1 MEGAFGETRESTRI
15 SNLHAAGTPN
25 RATPSALLPIHELNH
40 QCIELLVRAAWSDSP
55 DLPLSRQ
62 FQASLRNLNPE
73 SRLRAAHRAFLL
85 VDIEF
90 MNRDWW
96 SEAHRSASK
105 TIGAGRQ
112 GHFPK
117 AAAVQ
122 LGRASISLLRH
133 SIHTLGAEA
142 SLLGA
147 HPAVL
152 EIIASLSLSE
162 IERLAERR
170 FRDVRPRWEDRPALW
185 QKLIQSAASPDIRLK
200 RELDLTGLQLLVSD
214 LR

>member
-15 SNLHAAGTPN
+15 SHLHAAGTPS
-25 RATPSALLPIHELNH
+25 RASPAALLPIHELNH
-40 QCIELLVRAAWSDSP
+40 QCVELLVRAAWSDNP
-55 DLPLSRQ
+55 DLPLARQ
-62 FQASLRNLNPE
+62 FQTSLRNLNPE
-73 SRLRAAHRAFLL
+73 SRLRAAQRAFLL

-96 SEAHRSASK
+96 SEARRSGSK
-105 TIGAGRQ
+105 TVGAGRP

-117 AAAVQ
+117 AAAVL

-147 HPAVL
+147 HPGVL
-152 EIIASLSLSE
+152 EIIASLSLGDLD
-162 IERLAERR
+162 RLTERR

-185 QKLIQSAASPDIRLK
+185 QKLIQSAVSPDIRLK
-200 RELDLTGLQLLVSD
+200 RELDLMGLHLLVSD
-214 LR
+214 LV

>member
-15 SNLHAAGTPN
+15 SNLHPAGTPN
-25 RATPSALLPIHELNH
+25 RAAPTALQPIHELNH
-40 QCIELLVRAAWSDSP
+40 QCVELLVRAAWSDNP
-55 DLPLSRQ
+55 DLPLARQ
-62 FQASLRNLNPE
+62 FQTSLRNLNPE

-96 SEAHRSASK
+96 SEARRSGSK
-105 TIGAGRQ
+105 TVGAGRQ

-117 AAAVQ
+117 TAAVQ

-147 HPAVL
+147 HPGVL
-152 EIIASLSLSE
+152 EIIASLSLGE
-162 IERLAERR
+162 IDRLAERR

-214 LR
+214 LL

>member
-1 MEGAFGETRESTRI
+1 MEGAFRETRESTRI
-15 SNLHAAGTPN
+15 SNLQPAGTPN
-25 RATPSALLPIHELNH
+25 RAAPTAVLPIHELNH
-40 QCIELLVRAAWSDSP
+40 QCVELLVRVAWSDTP
-55 DLPLSRQ
+55 DLPLARQ
-62 FQASLRNLNPE
+62 FQTSLRNLNPE
-73 SRLRAAHRAFLL
+73 SRLRAAQRAFLL

-96 SEAHRSASK
+96 SEARRSGSK
-105 TIGAGRQ
+105 TVGAGRQ

-133 SIHTLGAEA
+133 NIHTLGTEA
-142 SLLGA
+142 PLLGA
-147 HPAVL
+147 HPGVL

-162 IERLAERR
+162 IDRLAERR

-200 RELDLTGLQLLVSD
+200 RELDLTGLHLLVSD
-214 LR
+214 LV

>member
-1 MEGAFGETRESTRI
+1 MEGVFREMRESTRI
-15 SNLHAAGTPN
+15 SNLQPAGTPN
-25 RATPSALLPIHELNH
+25 RAAPTALLPIHELNH
-40 QCIELLVRAAWSDSP
+40 QCVELLVRVAWSDTP
-55 DLPLSRQ
+55 DLPLARQ
-62 FQASLRNLNPE
+62 FQTSLRNLNPE

-90 MNRDWW
+90 TNRDWW
-96 SEAHRSASK
+96 SEARRSGSK
-105 TIGAGRQ
+105 TVGAGRQ

-142 SLLGA
+142 ALLGA
-147 HPAVL
+147 RPEVL

-162 IERLAERR
+162 IDRLAERR
-170 FRDVRPRWEDRPALW
+170 FRDVRPRWEDQPALW
-185 QKLIQSAASPDIRLK
+185 QKLIQSSASPDIRLK